1 MNTRAQGCYALF
13 WSAIDVSAI
22 CLSFA
27 FPPQYCLTK
36 GVKFLFGDAVK

>member
-1 MNTRAQGCYALF
+1 MNSGRNGVNPLL

-27 FPPQYCLTK
+27 FPLQYCLTK